1 MPRGD
6 RGTTRT
12 VTDPG
17 QPGQEALR
25 EGLKTV
31 AVALKETG
39 LPFALVGGYAAWVHG
54 APEPGHDVDF
64 LVSPGDAPAAAEQL
78 SRGGLL
84 VRQPPED
91 WLFKVEAEGATID
104 VIHRTTSAPVEE
116 VLGRVSTRPVLSV
129 RMPVISPTDLVSE
142 KLLSLAE
149 HYCNITDVLPPL
161 RALREQVAWDE
172 VVRRTDGHPFAEAV
186 LFLLDRLGVVGLG
199 IASGMGRGPG
209 GPQAPLP

>member
-1 MPRGD
+1 M
-6 RGTTRT
+6 
-12 VTDPG
+12 DPG
-17 QPGQEALR
+17 QDALR

-64 LVSPGDAPAAAEQL
+64 LVSPDDAPDAAEQL
-78 SRGGLL
+78 VRSGLH

-91 WLFKVEAEGATID
+91 WLFKVESEGATVD
-104 VIHRTTSAPVEE
+104 VIHRTNSAPVDD
-116 VLGRVSTRPVLSV
+116 VLARVSTRPVLSV

-149 HYCNITDVLPPL
+149 HYCNITEVLPPL
-161 RALREQVAWDE
+161 RALREQVDWDE
-172 VVRRTDGHPFAEAV
+172 VVKCTDGHPFAEAV
-186 LFLLDRLGVVGLG
+186 LFLVDRLGIVDLG
-199 IASGMGRGPG
+199 IASGMGRPPEG
-209 GPQAPLP
+209 GRAPLP